1 MRCVPVRIMAGI
13 ARLFVVGEARR
24 RGGEEGEKRSAVW
37 LIREIGDDGD
47 GSRLR
52 FWWGQLFRSGK
63 RARARQRGAPAGN
76 CQVVVAASSVFS
88 GKE

>member
-1 MRCVPVRIMAGI
+1 MAGI
-13 ARLFVVGEARR
+13 ARLFVVGEARQ